1 MKVQRERGRA
11 GGGRASGQ
19 SKAAA
24 LPPTSIRVL
33 LPKVARQAPE
43 SSDVAGGIK
52 PETLEK
58 RGNRKN
64 QQLQPH
70 AHRGAQQIM
79 VTKPKKSLRNSE
91 KKPHCKKHVAL
102 SCKRMT

>member
-1 MKVQRERGRA
+1 MQRERGRE

-33 LPKVARQAPE
+33 LTKVAHQAPK
-43 SSDVAGGIK
+43 SSDVAGRIK

-58 RGNRKN
+58 RRNRMY
-64 QQLQPH
+64 QQLHPH

-79 VTKPKKSLRNSE
+79 VTKPKKSLRISE
-91 KKPHCKKHVAL
+91 KKPQCKKHVAL